1 MPPISDVIAFAI
13 ASFLIIIIP
22 GPSVLFTI
30 GRGISYWK
38 KAALVN
44 VAGNS
49 VGMFIGSLGV
59 AIGIGTFVQSSDIAY
74 ALVGVLGGGYL
85 VYLGYDAYRTRKDVA
100 QALVSKADPK
110 PMGQLFKQGFVV
122 GFLNPK
128 SLVFFA
134 AVLPQFV
141 DPKRGQIVLQ
151 MIFLA
156 VIFFVIAVLSDGTWG
171 IVAGTARNWLAGTP
185 TRIEKISGAGGF
197 IIIAL
202 GVSVIVSAFNR

>member
-1 MPPISDVIAFAI
+1 MPPIGDVIAFAI

-30 GRGISYWK
+30 GRGISYGK

-49 VGMFIGSLGV
+49 VGMLIGSLAV

-85 VYLGYDAYRTRKDVA
+85 VYLGYDAIKTRKDVA
-100 QALVSKADPK
+100 QALVMKSDPK
-110 PMGQLFKQGFVV
+110 PSSQLFKQGFVV

-134 AVLPQFV
+134 AILPQFV
-141 DPKRGQIVLQ
+141 DRSQGQIILQ

-156 VIFFVIAVLSDGTWG
+156 TVFFVIAVISDGTWG
-171 IVAGTARNWLAGTP
+171 IVAGTARNWLAQTP
-185 TRIEKISGAGGF
+185 NRIEKISGAGGL

-202 GVSVIVSAFNR
+202 GVSVVISAFNR

>member
-1 MPPISDVIAFAI
+1 MPPIGDVIAFAI

-30 GRGISYWK
+30 GRGISFGR

-49 VGMFIGSLGV
+49 VGMLTGSLAV
-59 AIGIGTFVQSSDIAY
+59 AIGIGSFVQSSDVAY
-74 ALVGVLGGGYL
+74 AVVGVLGGGYL
-85 VYLGYDAYRTRKDVA
+85 IYLGYDAVKTRKAVA
-100 QALVSKADPK
+100 QALVTKADPK
-110 PMGQLFKQGFVV
+110 PMGQLFRQGFVV

-134 AVLPQFV
+134 AILPQFV
-141 DPKRGQIVLQ
+141 DRSQGQVILQ

-156 VIFFVIAVLSDGTWG
+156 MIFFVIAVLSDGTWG
-171 IVAGTARNWLAGTP
+171 IVAGTARHWLAGTP

-197 IIIAL
+197 VIIAL
-202 GVSVIVSAFNR
+202 GISVIISAFNR

>member
-1 MPPISDVIAFAI
+1 MPPIGDVIAFAI

-30 GRGISYWK
+30 GRGISYGK

-49 VGMFIGSLGV
+49 VGMFIGSLAV

-74 ALVGVLGGGYL
+74 ALVGVLGGSYL
-85 VYLGYDAYRTRKDVA
+85 VYLGYDAIKTRKDVA
-100 QALVSKADPK
+100 QALVTKSDPK
-110 PMGQLFKQGFVV
+110 SSTQLFKQGFVV

-134 AVLPQFV
+134 AILPQFV
-141 DPKRGQIVLQ
+141 DRSQGQIILQ

-156 VIFFVIAVLSDGTWG
+156 TVFFVIAVISDGTWG
-171 IVAGTARNWLAGTP
+171 IVAGTARNWLAQTP
-185 TRIEKISGAGGF
+185 NRIEKISGAGGL

-202 GVSVIVSAFNR
+202 GVSVIISAFNR

>member
-1 MPPISDVIAFAI
+1 MPPIGDVIAFAI

-30 GRGISYWK
+30 GRGISFVR

-49 VGMFIGSLGV
+49 VGMLTGSLAV
-59 AIGIGTFVQSSDIAY
+59 AIGIGSFVQSSDVAY
-74 ALVGVLGGGYL
+74 AVVGVLGGGYL
-85 VYLGYDAYRTRKDVA
+85 IYLGYDAVKTRKDVA
-100 QALVSKADPK
+100 QALVTKADPK
-110 PMGQLFKQGFVV
+110 PMGQLFRQGFVV

-134 AVLPQFV
+134 AILPQFV
-141 DPKRGQIVLQ
+141 DRSQGQVILQ

-156 VIFFVIAVLSDGTWG
+156 MIFFVIAVLSDGTWG
-171 IVAGTARNWLAGTP
+171 IVAGTARHWLAGTP

-197 IIIAL
+197 VIIAL
-202 GVSVIVSAFNR
+202 GISVIISAFNR

>member
-1 MPPISDVIAFAI
+1 
-13 ASFLIIIIP
+13 
-22 GPSVLFTI
+22 
-30 GRGISYWK
+30 
-38 KAALVN
+38 
-44 VAGNS
+44 
-49 VGMFIGSLGV
+49 MFIGSLGV

>member
-1 MPPISDVIAFAI
+1 MPPIGDVIAFAI

-30 GRGISYWK
+30 GRGISFGR

-49 VGMFIGSLGV
+49 VGMLTGSLGV
-59 AIGIGTFVQSSDIAY
+59 AIGIGSFVQSSDIAY
-74 ALVGVLGGGYL
+74 AVVGVLGGGYL
-85 VYLGYDAYRTRKDVA
+85 IYLGFDTVKTRKDVA
-100 QALVSKADPK
+100 QALITKSDPK
-110 PMGQLFKQGFVV
+110 PMGQLFRQGFVV

-141 DPKRGQIVLQ
+141 DRSQGQVILQ

-156 VIFFVIAVLSDGTWG
+156 MIFFVIAVLSDGTWG
-171 IVAGTARNWLAGTP
+171 IVAGTARHWLAGTP
-185 TRIEKISGAGGF
+185 TRIEKISGAGGL
-197 IIIAL
+197 IIILL
-202 GVSVIVSAFNR
+202 GISVIISALNR

>member
-1 MPPISDVIAFAI
+1 MPPIGDVIAFAI

-30 GRGISYWK
+30 GRGISYGK

-49 VGMFIGSLGV
+49 VGMFTGSLAV

-85 VYLGYDAYRTRKDVA
+85 VYLGYDAIKTRKDVA
-100 QALVSKADPK
+100 QALVTKSDPK
-110 PMGQLFKQGFVV
+110 PTGQLFKQGFVV

-134 AVLPQFV
+134 AILPQFV
-141 DPKRGQIVLQ
+141 DRSQGQIILQ

-156 VIFFVIAVLSDGTWG
+156 TVFFVIAVISDGTWG
-171 IVAGTARNWLAGTP
+171 IVAGTARNWLAETP
-185 TRIEKISGAGGF
+185 NRIEKISGAGGL

-202 GVSVIVSAFNR
+202 GLSVIISAFNR

>member
-1 MPPISDVIAFAI
+1 MPPIGDVIAFAI

-30 GRGISYWK
+30 GRGISFGR

-49 VGMFIGSLGV
+49 VGMLTGSLAV
-59 AIGIGTFVQSSDIAY
+59 AIGIGSFVQSSDVAY
-74 ALVGVLGGGYL
+74 AVVGVLGGGYL
-85 VYLGYDAYRTRKDVA
+85 IYLGYDVVKTRKDVA
-100 QALVSKADPK
+100 QALVTKADPK
-110 PMGQLFKQGFVV
+110 PMGQLFRQGFVV

-134 AVLPQFV
+134 AILPQFV
-141 DPKRGQIVLQ
+141 DRSQGQVILQ

-156 VIFFVIAVLSDGTWG
+156 MIFFVIAVISDGTWG
-171 IVAGTARNWLAGTP
+171 IVAGTARHWLAGTP

-197 IIIAL
+197 VIIAL
-202 GVSVIVSAFNR
+202 GISVIISAFNR

>member
-1 MPPISDVIAFAI
+1 MPPIGDVIAFAI

-30 GRGISYWK
+30 GRGISYGK

-49 VGMFIGSLGV
+49 VGMFIGSLAV

-85 VYLGYDAYRTRKDVA
+85 VYLGYDAIKTRKDVA
-100 QALVSKADPK
+100 QALVTKSDPK
-110 PMGQLFKQGFVV
+110 PSTQLFKQGFVV

-134 AVLPQFV
+134 AILPQFV
-141 DPKRGQIVLQ
+141 DRSQGQIILQ

-156 VIFFVIAVLSDGTWG
+156 TIFFVIAVISDGTWG
-171 IVAGTARNWLAGTP
+171 IVAGTARNWLAQTP
-185 TRIEKISGAGGF
+185 NRIEKISGAGGF

-202 GVSVIVSAFNR
+202 GVSVIISAFNR

>member
-1 MPPISDVIAFAI
+1 MPPIGDVIAFAI

-30 GRGISYWK
+30 GRGISFGR

-49 VGMFIGSLGV
+49 VGMLTGSLAV
-59 AIGIGTFVQSSDIAY
+59 AIGIGSFVQSSDIAY
-74 ALVGVLGGGYL
+74 AVVGVLGGGYL
-85 VYLGYDAYRTRKDVA
+85 IYLGYDAVKTRKDVA
-100 QALVSKADPK
+100 QALVTKADPK
-110 PMGQLFKQGFVV
+110 PMGQLFRQGFVV

-134 AVLPQFV
+134 AILPQFV
-141 DPKRGQIVLQ
+141 DRSQGQVILQ

-156 VIFFVIAVLSDGTWG
+156 MIFFVIAVLSDGTWG
-171 IVAGTARNWLAGTP
+171 IVAGTARHWLAGTP
-185 TRIEKISGAGGF
+185 TRIEKISGAGG
-197 IIIAL
+197 IVIIAL
-202 GVSVIVSAFNR
+202 GISVIISAINR

>member
-30 GRGISYWK
+30 GRGISYGK

-49 VGMFIGSLGV
+49 
-59 AIGIGTFVQSSDIAY
+59 
-74 ALVGVLGGGYL
+74 GGYL
-85 VYLGYDAYRTRKDVA
+85 VYLGYDAVKTRKDVA
-100 QALVSKADPK
+100 QALVTKSDPK
-110 PMGQLFKQGFVV
+110 PTAQLFKQGFVV

-134 AVLPQFV
+134 AILPQFV
-141 DPKRGQIVLQ
+141 DRSQGQIILQ

-156 VIFFVIAVLSDGTWG
+156 TVFFVIAVISDGTWG
-171 IVAGTARNWLAGTP
+171 IVAGTARNWLAETP
-185 TRIEKISGAGGF
+185 NRIEKISGAGGL

-202 GVSVIVSAFNR
+202 GVSVIISAFNR

>member
-30 GRGISYWK
+30 GRGISYGK

-59 AIGIGTFVQSSDIAY
+59 AIGVGTFVQSSDIAY

-85 VYLGYDAYRTRKDVA
+85 VYLGYDTYRTRKDVA

-156 VIFFVIAVLSDGTWG
+156 VIFFVIAVLSDGIWG

>member
-1 MPPISDVIAFAI
+1 MPPIGDVIAFAI

-30 GRGISYWK
+30 GRGISFGR

-49 VGMFIGSLGV
+49 VGMLTGSLAV
-59 AIGIGTFVQSSDIAY
+59 AIGIGSFVQSSDIAY
-74 ALVGVLGGGYL
+74 AVVGVLGGGYL
-85 VYLGYDAYRTRKDVA
+85 IYLGYDAVKTRKHVA
-100 QALVSKADPK
+100 QALVTKADPK
-110 PMGQLFKQGFVV
+110 PMGQLFRQGFVV

-134 AVLPQFV
+134 AILPQFV
-141 DPKRGQIVLQ
+141 DRSQGQVILQ

-156 VIFFVIAVLSDGTWG
+156 MIFFVIAVLSDGTWG
-171 IVAGTARNWLAGTP
+171 IVAGTARHWLAGTP

-197 IIIAL
+197 VIIAL
-202 GVSVIVSAFNR
+202 GISVIISAFNR

>member
-1 MPPISDVIAFAI
+1 VIAFAI

-30 GRGISYWK
+30 GRGISYGK

-49 VGMFIGSLGV
+49 VGMFIGSLAV

>member
-1 MPPISDVIAFAI
+1 MPPIGDVIAFAI

-30 GRGISYWK
+30 GRGISFGR
-38 KAALVN
+38 KAALVH

-49 VGMFIGSLGV
+49 VGMLTGSLAV
-59 AIGIGTFVQSSDIAY
+59 AIGIGSFVQSSDVAY
-74 ALVGVLGGGYL
+74 AVVGVLGGGYL
-85 VYLGYDAYRTRKDVA
+85 IYLGYDAVKTRKDVA
-100 QALVSKADPK
+100 QALVTKADPK
-110 PMGQLFKQGFVV
+110 PMGQLFRQGFVV

-134 AVLPQFV
+134 AILPQFV
-141 DPKRGQIVLQ
+141 DRSQGQVILQ

-156 VIFFVIAVLSDGTWG
+156 MIFFVIAVISDGTWG
-171 IVAGTARNWLAGTP
+171 IVAGTARHWLAGTP

-197 IIIAL
+197 VIIAL
-202 GVSVIVSAFNR
+202 GISVIISAFNR

>member
-1 MPPISDVIAFAI
+1 MPPIGDVIAFAI

-30 GRGISYWK
+30 GRGISFGR

-49 VGMFIGSLGV
+49 VGMLTGSLAV
-59 AIGIGTFVQSSDIAY
+59 AIGIGSFVQSSDIAF
-74 ALVGVLGGGYL
+74 AAVGVLGGGYL
-85 VYLGYDAYRTRKDVA
+85 IYLGYDAVKTRKDVA
-100 QALVSKADPK
+100 QALVTKADPK
-110 PMGQLFKQGFVV
+110 PMGQLFRQGFVV

-134 AVLPQFV
+134 AILPQFV
-141 DPKRGQIVLQ
+141 DRSQGQVILQ

-156 VIFFVIAVLSDGTWG
+156 MIFFVIAVLSDGTWG
-171 IVAGTARNWLAGTP
+171 IVAGTARHWLAGTP

-197 IIIAL
+197 VIIAL
-202 GVSVIVSAFNR
+202 GISVIISAFNR

>member
-30 GRGISYWK
+30 GRGISYGK

-85 VYLGYDAYRTRKDVA
+85 VYLGYDTYRTRKDVA

-171 IVAGTARNWLAGTP
+171 IVAGTRRNWLAGTP
-185 TRIEKISGAGGF
+185 TRIEKISGAGVF

>member
-1 MPPISDVIAFAI
+1 MPPIGDVIAFAI

-30 GRGISYWK
+30 GRGISYGK

-49 VGMFIGSLGV
+49 VGMFTGSLAV

-85 VYLGYDAYRTRKDVA
+85 VYLGYDAIKTRKDVA
-100 QALVSKADPK
+100 QALVTKSDPK
-110 PMGQLFKQGFVV
+110 PTAQLFKQGFVV

-134 AVLPQFV
+134 AILPQFV
-141 DPKRGQIVLQ
+141 DRSQGQIILQ

-156 VIFFVIAVLSDGTWG
+156 TVFFVIAVISDGTWG
-171 IVAGTARNWLAGTP
+171 IVAGTARNWLAETP
-185 TRIEKISGAGGF
+185 NRIEKISGASGL

-202 GVSVIVSAFNR
+202 GVSVIISAFNR

>member
-1 MPPISDVIAFAI
+1 MPPIGDVIAFAI

-30 GRGISYWK
+30 GRGISFGR

-49 VGMFIGSLGV
+49 VGMLTGSLAV
-59 AIGIGTFVQSSDIAY
+59 AIGIGSFVQSSDIAY
-74 ALVGVLGGGYL
+74 AVVGVLGGGYL
-85 VYLGYDAYRTRKDVA
+85 IYLGYDAVKTRKDVA
-100 QALVSKADPK
+100 QALVTKADPK
-110 PMGQLFKQGFVV
+110 PMGQLFRQGFVV

-134 AVLPQFV
+134 AILPQFV
-141 DPKRGQIVLQ
+141 DRSQGQVIPQ

-156 VIFFVIAVLSDGTWG
+156 TIFFVIAVLSDGTWG
-171 IVAGTARNWLAGTP
+171 IVAGTARHWLAGTP

-197 IIIAL
+197 VIIAL
-202 GVSVIVSAFNR
+202 GISVIISAFNR

>member
-1 MPPISDVIAFAI
+1 MPPIGDVIAFAI

-30 GRGISYWK
+30 GRGISFGR

-49 VGMFIGSLGV
+49 VGMLTGSLAV
-59 AIGIGTFVQSSDIAY
+59 AIGIGSFVQSSDIAY
-74 ALVGVLGGGYL
+74 AVVGVLGGGYL
-85 VYLGYDAYRTRKDVA
+85 IYLGYDAVKTRKDVA
-100 QALVSKADPK
+100 QALITKADPK
-110 PMGQLFKQGFVV
+110 PMGQLFRQGFVV

-128 SLVFFA
+128 SLVCFA
-134 AVLPQFV
+134 AILPQFV
-141 DPKRGQIVLQ
+141 DRSQGQVILQ

-156 VIFFVIAVLSDGTWG
+156 MIFFVIAVLSDGTWG
-171 IVAGTARNWLAGTP
+171 IVAGTARHWLAGTP

-197 IIIAL
+197 VIIAL
-202 GVSVIVSAFNR
+202 GISVIISAFNR

>member
-1 MPPISDVIAFAI
+1 MPPIGDVIAFAI

-30 GRGISYWK
+30 GRGISYGK

-49 VGMFIGSLGV
+49 VGMFIGSLAV

-85 VYLGYDAYRTRKDVA
+85 VYLGYDAIKTRKDVA
-100 QALVSKADPK
+100 QALVTKSDPK
-110 PMGQLFKQGFVV
+110 SSIQLFKQGFVV

-134 AVLPQFV
+134 AILPQFV
-141 DPKRGQIVLQ
+141 DRSQGQIILQ

-156 VIFFVIAVLSDGTWG
+156 TVFFVIAVISDGTWG
-171 IVAGTARNWLAGTP
+171 IVAGTARNWLAQTP
-185 TRIEKISGAGGF
+185 NRIEKISGAGGL

-202 GVSVIVSAFNR
+202 GVSVIISAFNR

>member
-1 MPPISDVIAFAI
+1 MPPIGDVIAFAI

-30 GRGISYWK
+30 GRGISFGR

-49 VGMFIGSLGV
+49 VGMLTGSLAV
-59 AIGIGTFVQSSDIAY
+59 AIGIGSFVQSSDIAY
-74 ALVGVLGGGYL
+74 AVVGVLGGGYL
-85 VYLGYDAYRTRKDVA
+85 IYLGYDAVKTRKDVA
-100 QALVSKADPK
+100 QALITKADPK
-110 PMGQLFKQGFVV
+110 PMGQLFRQGFVV

-134 AVLPQFV
+134 AILPQFV
-141 DPKRGQIVLQ
+141 DRSQGQVILQ

-156 VIFFVIAVLSDGTWG
+156 MIFFVIAVLSDGTWG
-171 IVAGTARNWLAGTP
+171 IVAGTARHWLAGTP
-185 TRIEKISGAGGF
+185 TRIEKISGAGGL
-197 IIIAL
+197 IIIVL
-202 GVSVIVSAFNR
+202 GISVIISALNR

>member
-1 MPPISDVIAFAI
+1 
-13 ASFLIIIIP
+13 
-22 GPSVLFTI
+22 
-30 GRGISYWK
+30 
-38 KAALVN
+38 
-44 VAGNS
+44 
-49 VGMFIGSLGV
+49 MFIGSLAV
-59 AIGIGTFVQSSDIAY
+59 AIGIGTFVQSSYIAY

>member
-1 MPPISDVIAFAI
+1 MPPIGDVIAFAI

-30 GRGISYWK
+30 GRGISFGR

-49 VGMFIGSLGV
+49 VGMLTGSLAV
-59 AIGIGTFVQSSDIAY
+59 AIGIGSFVQSSDIAY
-74 ALVGVLGGGYL
+74 AVVGVLGGGYL
-85 VYLGYDAYRTRKDVA
+85 IYLGYDAVKTRKDVA
-100 QALVSKADPK
+100 QALVTKADPK
-110 PMGQLFKQGFVV
+110 PMGQLFRQGFVV

-134 AVLPQFV
+134 AILPQFV
-141 DPKRGQIVLQ
+141 DRSQGQVILQ

-156 VIFFVIAVLSDGTWG
+156 MIFFVIAVLSDGTWG
-171 IVAGTARNWLAGTP
+171 IVAGTARHWLAGTP

-197 IIIAL
+197 VIIAS
-202 GVSVIVSAFNR
+202 GISVIISAFNR

>member
-1 MPPISDVIAFAI
+1 MPPINDVIAFAI

-30 GRGISYWK
+30 GRGISFGK

-49 VGMFIGSLGV
+49 VGMFTGSLGV
-59 AIGIGTFVQSSDIAY
+59 AIGIGSLVQSSNIAY
-74 ALVGVLGGGYL
+74 AIVGEAGGGYL
-85 VYLGYDAYRTRKDVA
+85 VYLGYDAIRTRKDVA
-100 QALVSKADPK
+100 KALVEKSDPK
-110 PMGQLFKQGFVV
+110 PVGQIFRQGFVV

-134 AVLPQFV
+134 AILPQFV
-141 DPKRGQIVLQ
+141 DRSQGQVILQ

-156 VIFFVIAVLSDGTWG
+156 VIFFVIAVISDGTWG
-171 IVAGTARNWLAGTP
+171 LVAGTARHWLADTP
-185 TRIEKISGAGGF
+185 KRIERISGAGGL
-197 IIIAL
+197 IIIVL
-202 GVSVIVSAFNR
+202 GLSVIFSAFNR

>member
-1 MPPISDVIAFAI
+1 MPPIGDVIAFAI

-30 GRGISYWK
+30 GRGISFGR

-49 VGMFIGSLGV
+49 VGMLTGSLGV
-59 AIGIGTFVQSSDIAY
+59 AIGIGTFVQNSEIAY
-74 ALVGVLGGGYL
+74 VLVGVLGGGYL
-85 VYLGYDAYRTRKDVA
+85 IYLGLDTVKTRKDVA
-100 QALVSKADPK
+100 QALITKSDPK
-110 PMGQLFKQGFVV
+110 PMGQLFRQGFVV

-141 DPKRGQIVLQ
+141 DRSQGQVILQ

-156 VIFFVIAVLSDGTWG
+156 MIFFVIAVLSDGTWG
-171 IVAGTARNWLAGTP
+171 IVAGTARHWLAGTP
-185 TRIEKISGAGGF
+185 TRIEKISGAGGL
-197 IIIAL
+197 IIIVL
-202 GVSVIVSAFNR
+202 GISVIISALNR

>member
-1 MPPISDVIAFAI
+1 
-13 ASFLIIIIP
+13 
-22 GPSVLFTI
+22 
-30 GRGISYWK
+30 
-38 KAALVN
+38 
-44 VAGNS
+44 
-49 VGMFIGSLGV
+49 
-59 AIGIGTFVQSSDIAY
+59 
-74 ALVGVLGGGYL
+74 
-85 VYLGYDAYRTRKDVA
+85 
-100 QALVSKADPK
+100 
-110 PMGQLFKQGFVV
+110 V

-141 DPKRGQIVLQ
+141 DPQRGQIVLQ

>member
-1 MPPISDVIAFAI
+1 MPPLSDIIAFAI

-30 GRGISYWK
+30 GRGISYGK

-49 VGMFIGSLGV
+49 VGMLLGSLAV

-74 ALVGVLGGGYL
+74 AIVGVLGGGYL
-85 VYLGYDAYRTRKDVA
+85 VYLGYDAVKTRKDVA

-110 PMGQLFKQGFVV
+110 PMGQLFRQGFVV

-134 AVLPQFV
+134 AILPQFV
-141 DPKRGQIVLQ
+141 DPRKGQIILQ
-151 MIFLA
+151 MVFLA
-156 VIFFVIAVLSDGTWG
+156 TIFFVIAVLSDGTWG
-171 IVAGTARNWLAGTP
+171 IVAGTARHWLAGTP

-202 GVSVIVSAFNR
+202 GVSVVISAFNR

>member
-1 MPPISDVIAFAI
+1 MPPIGDVIAFAI

-30 GRGISYWK
+30 GRGISFGR

-49 VGMFIGSLGV
+49 VGMLIGSLAV
-59 AIGIGTFVQSSDIAY
+59 AIGIGSFVQSSDVAY
-74 ALVGVLGGGYL
+74 VVVGVLGGGYL
-85 VYLGYDAYRTRKDVA
+85 IYLGYDAVKTRKDVA
-100 QALVSKADPK
+100 EALVTKADPK
-110 PMGQLFKQGFVV
+110 PMGQLFRQGFVV

-134 AVLPQFV
+134 AILPQFV
-141 DPKRGQIVLQ
+141 DRSQGQVILQ
-151 MIFLA
+151 MVFLA
-156 VIFFVIAVLSDGTWG
+156 LIFFVIAVLSDGTWG
-171 IVAGTARNWLAGTP
+171 IVAGTARHWLAGTP

-197 IIIAL
+197 VIIAL
-202 GVSVIVSAFNR
+202 GISVIISAFNR

>member
-1 MPPISDVIAFAI
+1 MPPIGDVIAFAI

-30 GRGISYWK
+30 GRGISFGR

-49 VGMFIGSLGV
+49 VGMLTGSLGV
-59 AIGIGTFVQSSDIAY
+59 AIGIGTFVQNSEIAY

-85 VYLGYDAYRTRKDVA
+85 IYLGLDTVKTRKDVA
-100 QALVSKADPK
+100 QALITKSDSK
-110 PMGQLFKQGFVV
+110 PMGQLFRQGFVV

-141 DPKRGQIVLQ
+141 DRSQGQVILQ

-156 VIFFVIAVLSDGTWG
+156 MIFFVIAVLSDGTWG
-171 IVAGTARNWLAGTP
+171 IVAGTARHWLAGTP
-185 TRIEKISGAGGF
+185 TRIEKISGAGGL
-197 IIIAL
+197 IIIVL
-202 GVSVIVSAFNR
+202 GISVIISALNR

>member
-1 MPPISDVIAFAI
+1 MPPIGDVIAFAI

-30 GRGISYWK
+30 GRGISFGR

-49 VGMFIGSLGV
+49 VGMLTGSLAV
-59 AIGIGTFVQSSDIAY
+59 AIGIGSFVQSSDIGFAV
-74 ALVGVLGGGYL
+74 VGVLGGGYL
-85 VYLGYDAYRTRKDVA
+85 IYLGYDAVKTRKDVA
-100 QALVSKADPK
+100 QALITKADPK
-110 PMGQLFKQGFVV
+110 PMGQLFRQGFVV

-134 AVLPQFV
+134 AILPQFV
-141 DPKRGQIVLQ
+141 DRSQGQVILQ

-156 VIFFVIAVLSDGTWG
+156 MIFFVIAVLSDGTWG
-171 IVAGTARNWLAGTP
+171 IVAGTARHWLAGTP

-197 IIIAL
+197 VIIAL
-202 GVSVIVSAFNR
+202 GISVIISAFNR

>member
-1 MPPISDVIAFAI
+1 MPPIGDVIAFAI

-30 GRGISYWK
+30 GRGISFGR

-49 VGMFIGSLGV
+49 VGMFTGSLGV
-59 AIGIGTFVQSSDIAY
+59 AIGIGTFVQNSEIAY
-74 ALVGVLGGGYL
+74 AVVGILGGGYL
-85 VYLGYDAYRTRKDVA
+85 IYLGYDAIKTRKDVA
-100 QALVSKADPK
+100 QALVTKSDPK
-110 PMGQLFKQGFVV
+110 PMGQLFRQGFVV

-134 AVLPQFV
+134 AILPQFV
-141 DPKRGQIVLQ
+141 DRSQGQVILQ
-151 MIFLA
+151 MVFLA
-156 VIFFVIAVLSDGTWG
+156 MIFFVIAVLSDGTWG
-171 IVAGTARNWLAGTP
+171 IVAGTARHWLAGTP

-197 IIIAL
+197 VIIAL
-202 GVSVIVSAFNR
+202 GISVIISAFNR